1 MFTRSQTNLPEAGEG
16 HQVARYAING
26 LLATAVHFGVLAFN
40 LKVIGLSSAG
50 VSNLIAAC
58 VGLSVS
64 FLGSRYFVFRGH
76 SEPFLRQAGK
86 FAGLYAAMAVLHGLV
101 LYIWSDR
108 LLLDFRSGFVLA
120 TGLQVVLSYFGN
132 KTMVF
137 NK

>member
-1 MFTRSQTNLPEAGEG
+1 
-16 HQVARYAING
+16 
-26 LLATAVHFGVLAFN
+26 
-40 LKVIGLSSAG
+40 
-50 VSNLIAAC
+50 
-58 VGLSVS
+58 
-64 FLGSRYFVFRGH
+64 
-76 SEPFLRQAGK
+76 
-86 FAGLYAAMAVLHGLV
+86 MAVLHGLV